1 MAATESTMLELGTT
15 APDFSLPTPSGDQIR
30 LADFE
35 GSAGLVVAFIC
46 NHCPFV
52 KLIREG
58 LADFA
63 REYSAQGIEMI
74 AINSNDFA
82 NYGGDAPEKMQD
94 EINEFGYTFPYVYD
108 ESQEIAKAYRAACT
122 PDFYLFDADRKLV
135 YRGRF
140 DGATPGNGVAVT
152 GKELRA
158 AADALLEGN
167 SLAGD
172 QVPSIGCNIKW
183 KAGNEPDYF

>member
-1 MAATESTMLELGTT
+1 LAATESTMLELGTA
-15 APDFSLPTPSGDQIR
+15 APDFELPTPEGETVR
-30 LADFE
+30 LADFA
-35 GSAGLVVAFIC
+35 GGPGLVVAFIC

-63 REYSAQGIEMI
+63 RDYSARGVEMV

-82 NYGGDAPEKMQD
+82 NYPGDAPAKMQD
-94 EINEFGYTFPYVYD
+94 EINEFGYTFPYLVD
-108 ESQEIAKAYRAACT
+108 ESQEVAKAYRAACT
-122 PDFYLFDADRKLV
+122 PDFYLFDAEQKLV

-152 GKELRA
+152 GEELRA
-158 AADALLEGN
+158 ATDALL
-167 SLAGD
+167 AGEEISAE
-172 QVPSIGCNIKW
+172 QNASIGCNIKW